1 MPSFLGSFVFFL
13 LRFLGSCQPSSES
26 FEASGEPVAIAGAV
40 KEQGAGAEQAAGRD
54 RTSHKSVR

>member
-40 KEQGAGAEQAAGRD
+40 KAAGRD